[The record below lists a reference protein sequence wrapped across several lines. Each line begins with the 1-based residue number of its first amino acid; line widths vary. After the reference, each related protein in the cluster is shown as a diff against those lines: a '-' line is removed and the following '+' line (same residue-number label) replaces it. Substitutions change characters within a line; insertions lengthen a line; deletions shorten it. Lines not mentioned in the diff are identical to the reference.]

1 MADGVKI
8 KKPAIHTHAGT
19 GLRFVRGTKHVLFET
34 GIVIPRAEF
43 NKLENSGLAERLE
56 ELAGE
61 PQNCDFDFAYGC
73 TTGVLR
79 KKKGKADLVA
89 NARTERRREKEIKA
103 VTEIKKE
110 EQKKDAAEPFVF
122 SSVLIVMLVMVI
134 VGFGSAI
141 MSAYHTSAFLIEGGK
156 PSWIGI
162 LTGIMF
168 ILFSG
173 TAFTAA
179 RYFLQEKGAQKLFG
193 VLFIAAGFTVI
204 AYSMFSTLT
213 VNFNQFKWA
222 DDGKSVTAVE
232 NNELLA
238 AHEKL
243 IADNRAALDEVNI
256 RINRIDQEMEY
267 WKTMSWRR
275 YDEFRVLLEEAQA
288 ERAEL
293 RQRQIELESSKPEI
307 VAHVQNSR
315 ETIYKMLSRLL
326 KLPED
331 TARFFV
337 YVAPACLYD
346 ILAPFALSIVLLLT
360 DRRKRKEVQNEG
372 YTAKQ
377 GSGGGGK

>member
-1 MADGVKI
+1 MAGSVKI

-19 GLRFVRGTKHVLFET
+19 GLRFIRGAKQVLFET

-43 NKLENSGLAERLE
+43 DKLENAGLAGRLA

-61 PQNCDFDFAYGC
+61 PQNSNFDFAYGC

-79 KKKGKADLVA
+79 RKKGTADLVA

-110 EQKKDAAEPFVF
+110 EQKKDAAGPFIF
-122 SSVLIVMLVMVI
+122 SSVSIVMLVMVV
-134 VGFGSAI
+134 VGLGSAI

-156 PSWIGI
+156 PVWTGI
-162 LTGIMF
+162 LTGVMF

-193 VLFIAAGFTVI
+193 VLFIAAGFAVI
-204 AYSMFSTLT
+204 AYSVFSTLT

-222 DDGKSVTAVE
+222 DDGKSAIAAGSS
-232 NNELLA
+232 ELLA

-243 IADNRAALDEVNI
+243 TADNRAALDEVNMEI
-256 RINRIDQEMEY
+256 SRFDQEMEY

-275 YDEFRVLLEEAQA
+275 YDEFRALLEEAQA
-288 ERAEL
+288 KRAGL
-293 RQRQIELESSKPEI
+293 RQRQVELESSKPEL
-307 VAHVQNSR
+307 VAQAQSSR

-331 TARFFV
+331 TARFFA

-346 ILAPFALSIVLLLT
+346 ILVPFALSIVLLLT
-360 DRRKRKEVQNEG
+360 DRRKKKEEHND
-372 YTAKQ
+372 
-377 GSGGGGK
+377 